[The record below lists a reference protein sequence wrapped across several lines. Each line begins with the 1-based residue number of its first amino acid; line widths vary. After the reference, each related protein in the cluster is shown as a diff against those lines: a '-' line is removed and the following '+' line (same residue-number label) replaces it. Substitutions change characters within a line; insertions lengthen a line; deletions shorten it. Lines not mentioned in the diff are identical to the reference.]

1 MPKIKEVYEYN
12 NGSWENGTPIGADA
26 SNVDVALSDST
37 STRDLQS
44 VLGNVSVS
52 DPSIKTQLTGKV
64 NSNSGDIKDTV
75 VSVLDPSS
83 ATDTSENI
91 DSTDVIVAAGESQY
105 TMWSKF
111 NTFRKRVS
119 NKFNNFLI
127 SSVEDVVTPSSTK
140 TYSQAALNSYFADVI
155 GYKTD
160 ADVASIGSVADQL
173 STLNNNLNEHN
184 INYAFS
190 YTRTDIRNYTTN
202 QWNTF
207 YLYDNSSS
215 NVSMHH
221 YYFSQTTKDTGPA
234 AYTESNSLFLKPG
247 VWIISFNWTATQVS
261 NPTTSSQWY
270 LRTLYVNPATSTEAE
285 IWKTG
290 SVVASTGTG
299 GNMIL
304 SIIASEANNLDTPLR
319 FSIFVGNNSWLVQS
333 MIRIRGVRLTNNLP
347 IPLNN

>member
-52 DPSIKTQLTGKV
+52 DSSIKTQLSGKV
-64 NSNSGDIKDTV
+64 DTDSGDIKDTV

-83 ATDTSENI
+83 ATDTSEDI
-91 DSTDVIVAAGESQY
+91 DSTDVIVAAGEDQT

-127 SSVEDVVTPSSTK
+127 NSVEDVLEPSDTK

-173 STLNNNLNEHN
+173 STLNNNAAQLGSITRPVYLGTSWAGDANVATLTYPGCLLCFYYFLTVNNYNVTTAYGHLYTMPNNWILAAPEKYIPDGGKYSVYGLTVSISGNGYDFATN
-184 INYAFS
+184 IRYSKVTLSTDYTRGISFGWMNATS
-190 YTRTDIRNYTTN
+190 YTAVVGSTV
-202 QWNTF
+202 F
-207 YLYDNSSS
+207 
-215 NVSMHH
+215 
-221 YYFSQTTKDTGPA
+221 
-234 AYTESNSLFLKPG
+234 
-247 VWIISFNWTATQVS
+247 ATVMF
-261 NPTTSSQWY
+261 
-270 LRTLYVNPATSTEAE
+270 
-285 IWKTG
+285 I
-290 SVVASTGTG
+290 
-299 GNMIL
+299 
-304 SIIASEANNLDTPLR
+304 NN
-319 FSIFVGNNSWLVQS
+319 
-333 MIRIRGVRLTNNLP
+333 
-347 IPLNN
+347 

>member
-52 DPSIKTQLTGKV
+52 DSSIKTQLSGKV
-64 NSNSGDIKDTV
+64 DTDSGDIKDTV

-83 ATDTSENI
+83 ATDTSEDI
-91 DSTDVIVAAGESQY
+91 DSTDVIVAAGEDQT

-119 NKFNNFLI
+119 NKFSNFLI
-127 SSVEDVVTPSSTK
+127 SSVEDVLEPSDTK

-173 STLNNNLNEHN
+173 STLNNKTLDWQYIGDVYWWSNTWTCPANGFLNIIIIPSGASWYWYVGDTQHGGDTGWSYRFVGAEN
-184 INYAFS
+184 INKSFVIFCKKNSVFS
-190 YTRTDIRNYTTN
+190 TRQIRSC
-202 QWNTF
+202 NTI
-207 YLYDNSSS
+207 SC
-215 NVSMHH
+215 
-221 YYFSQTTKDTGPA
+221 YYYKF
-234 AYTESNSLFLKPG
+234 
-247 VWIISFNWTATQVS
+247 I
-261 NPTTSSQWY
+261 
-270 LRTLYVNPATSTEAE
+270 
-285 IWKTG
+285 
-290 SVVASTGTG
+290 
-299 GNMIL
+299 
-304 SIIASEANNLDTPLR
+304 
-319 FSIFVGNNSWLVQS
+319 
-333 MIRIRGVRLTNNLP
+333 
-347 IPLNN
+347 

>member
-52 DPSIKTQLTGKV
+52 DSSIKTQLSGKV
-64 NSNSGDIKDTV
+64 DTDSGDIKDTV

-83 ATDTSENI
+83 ATDTSEDI
-91 DSTDVIVAAGESQY
+91 DSTDVIVAAGEDQT

-119 NKFNNFLI
+119 NKFSNFLI
-127 SSVEDVVTPSSTK
+127 NSVEDVLEPSDTK

-173 STLNNNLNEHN
+173 STLNNKTYVCSFGSWVGFGIPWTAPSIGEVYGYASASVTSSAYYT
-184 INYAFS
+184 INS
-190 YTRTDIRNYTTN
+190 SLGNTLR
-202 QWNTF
+202 WNTHGG
-207 YLYDNSSS
+207 YSDAKT
-215 NVSMHH
+215 
-221 YYFSQTTKDTGPA
+221 YFVQKGEQLTFGSASGINLTVRFRP
-234 AYTESNSLFLKPG
+234 L
-247 VWIISFNWTATQVS
+247 II
-261 NPTTSSQWY
+261 
-270 LRTLYVNPATSTEAE
+270 
-285 IWKTG
+285 I
-290 SVVASTGTG
+290 
-299 GNMIL
+299 
-304 SIIASEANNLDTPLR
+304 
-319 FSIFVGNNSWLVQS
+319 VQ
-333 MIRIRGVRLTNNLP
+333 
-347 IPLNN
+347 

>member
-140 TYSQAALNSYFADVI
+140 TYSQAALNNYFADVI

-160 ADVASIGSVADQL
+160 ADIASIGSVADQL
-173 STLNNNLNEHN
+173 STLNNNAIIDKGYEG
-184 INYAFS
+184 IFS
-190 YTRTDIRNYTTN
+190 YIIYQNGLRMCWGRAGITVTQASDWHAYGNGFASKELTGQTFPTNLFPYMPFVVVSVTSNNASGTLSINTPHTNIKTGNMSVVRPGTSAPTNTT
-202 QWNTF
+202 
-207 YLYDNSSS
+207 
-215 NVSMHH
+215 
-221 YYFSQTTKDTGPA
+221 
-234 AYTESNSLFLKPG
+234 AYTFH
-247 VWIISFNWTATQVS
+247 
-261 NPTTSSQWY
+261 
-270 LRTLYVNPATSTEAE
+270 
-285 IWKTG
+285 
-290 SVVASTGTG
+290 
-299 GNMIL
+299 
-304 SIIASEANNLDTPLR
+304 IIAFGQEYM
-319 FSIFVGNNSWLVQS
+319 WE
-333 MIRIRGVRLTNNLP
+333 
-347 IPLNN
+347 

>member
-52 DPSIKTQLTGKV
+52 DSSIKTQLSGKV
-64 NSNSGDIKDTV
+64 DTDSGDIKDTV

-83 ATDTSENI
+83 ATDTSEDI
-91 DSTDVIVAAGESQY
+91 DSTDVIVAAGEDQT

-119 NKFNNFLI
+119 NKFSNFLI
-127 SSVEDVVTPSSTK
+127 NSVEDVLEPSDTK

-173 STLNNNLNEHN
+173 STLNNNVTTLNAWMDHFDTQN
-184 INYAFS
+184 LTS
-190 YTRTDIRNYTTN
+190 
-202 QWNTF
+202 QSQ
-207 YLYDNSSS
+207 LYS
-215 NVSMHH
+215 NGLQVQLQLMMLQ
-221 YYFSQTTKDTGPA
+221 YYGLLQTHMLMLLLEMELIG
-234 AYTESNSLFLKPG
+234 
-247 VWIISFNWTATQVS
+247 
-261 NPTTSSQWY
+261 
-270 LRTLYVNPATSTEAE
+270 
-285 IWKTG
+285 
-290 SVVASTGTG
+290 
-299 GNMIL
+299 
-304 SIIASEANNLDTPLR
+304 
-319 FSIFVGNNSWLVQS
+319 
-333 MIRIRGVRLTNNLP
+333 
-347 IPLNN
+347 

>member
-52 DPSIKTQLTGKV
+52 DSSIKTQLSGKV
-64 NSNSGDIKDTV
+64 DTDSGDIKDTV

-83 ATDTSENI
+83 ATDTSEDI
-91 DSTDVIVAAGESQY
+91 DSTDVIVAAGEDQT

-119 NKFNNFLI
+119 NKFSNFLI
-127 SSVEDVVTPSSTK
+127 NSVEDVLEPSDTK

-173 STLNNNLNEHN
+173 STLNNNLTTLVRKTSVGVLYNTWGDAGAATWTF
-184 INYAFS
+184 INGMSSANYSMLLILFHDS
-190 YTRTDIRNYTTN
+190 DTR
-202 QWNTF
+202 
-207 YLYDNSSS
+207 
-215 NVSMHH
+215 V
-221 YYFSQTTKDTGPA
+221 
-234 AYTESNSLFLKPG
+234 
-247 VWIISFNWTATQVS
+247 
-261 NPTTSSQWY
+261 
-270 LRTLYVNPATSTEAE
+270 
-285 IWKTG
+285 G
-290 SVVASTGTG
+290 SVWTHKNQRSAVPLTTVRADVASATIYIKTRIVTIYDTYMQNIESSGVYQT
-299 GNMIL
+299 NVNAYFNDSAQKVIHTSQIAPHMIL
-304 SIIASEANNLDTPLR
+304 GFNFL
-319 FSIFVGNNSWLVQS
+319 
-333 MIRIRGVRLTNNLP
+333 
-347 IPLNN
+347 

>member
-52 DPSIKTQLTGKV
+52 DSSIKTQLSGKV
-64 NSNSGDIKDTV
+64 DTDSGDIKDTV

-83 ATDTSENI
+83 ATDTSEDI
-91 DSTDVIVAAGESQY
+91 DSTDVIVAAGEDQT

-119 NKFNNFLI
+119 NKFSNFLI
-127 SSVEDVVTPSSTK
+127 NSVEDVLEPSDTK

-173 STLNNNLNEHN
+173 STLNNNAIIESSTRADTSYLGGWHYRIFANSWVECWR
-184 INYAFS
+184 NYALTLNANVLNVNS
-190 YTRTDIRNYTTN
+190 YLEYPVLFQWVPIRNVGLAAGGSQNYKAFCVADHTAAYPNNQYIRLGFYNGTTTN
-202 QWNTF
+202 
-207 YLYDNSSS
+207 
-215 NVSMHH
+215 NVIVQANI
-221 YYFSQTTKDTGPA
+221 YICG
-234 AYTESNSLFLKPG
+234 
-247 VWIISFNWTATQVS
+247 
-261 NPTTSSQWY
+261 
-270 LRTLYVNPATSTEAE
+270 
-285 IWKTG
+285 WKK
-290 SVVASTGTG
+290 
-299 GNMIL
+299 
-304 SIIASEANNLDTPLR
+304 
-319 FSIFVGNNSWLVQS
+319 Q
-333 MIRIRGVRLTNNLP
+333 
-347 IPLNN
+347 

>member
-52 DPSIKTQLTGKV
+52 DSSIKTQLSGKV
-64 NSNSGDIKDTV
+64 DTDSGDIKDTV

-83 ATDTSENI
+83 ATDTSEDI
-91 DSTDVIVAAGESQY
+91 DSTDVIVAAGEDQT

-119 NKFNNFLI
+119 NKFSNFLI
-127 SSVEDVVTPSSTK
+127 NSVEDVLEPSDTK

-173 STLNNNLNEHN
+173 STLNNNLKIYNYVTSETSQAALHGLAIHSLTTDAYRLFANFTVYYSRIAITTASPVYGGYRSSEIQINWPANLFTTIPIAHFMATSSGGAWANNGYSASTTQYLFYFSAGASLDRAIGLSGTVFGN
-184 INYAFS
+184 I
-190 YTRTDIRNYTTN
+190 
-202 QWNTF
+202 
-207 YLYDNSSS
+207 SSS
-215 NVSMHH
+215 
-221 YYFSQTTKDTGPA
+221 T
-234 AYTESNSLFLKPG
+234 
-247 VWIISFNWTATQVS
+247 FN
-261 NPTTSSQWY
+261 N
-270 LRTLYVNPATSTEAE
+270 
-285 IWKTG
+285 
-290 SVVASTGTG
+290 
-299 GNMIL
+299 
-304 SIIASEANNLDTPLR
+304 
-319 FSIFVGNNSWLVQS
+319 
-333 MIRIRGVRLTNNLP
+333 
-347 IPLNN
+347 IP

>member
-37 STRDLQS
+37 SLRDLQT

-64 NSNSGDIKDTV
+64 NSDSGDIKDTV
-75 VSVLDPSS
+75 ISALDPSS

-91 DSTDVIVAAGESQY
+91 DSSDVIVAAGESQY

-127 SSVEDVVTPSSTK
+127 SSVEDVVTPSNTQ

-160 ADVASIGSVADQL
+160 ADVADVGSVADQL
-173 STLNNNLNEHN
+173 STLNSKLVIDTGTSSIWTWEKFYNGLILCHGTASKWF
-184 INYAFS
+184 AFS
-190 YTRTDIRNYTTN
+190 TLWSNAHYG
-202 QWNTF
+202 
-207 YLYDNSSS
+207 DN
-215 NVSMHH
+215 
-221 YYFSQTTKDTGPA
+221 A
-234 AYTESNSLFLKPG
+234 AATQALPTSLFTSILLAHC
-247 VWIISFNWTATQVS
+247 VFNTYGIFGWCTAT
-261 NPTTSSQWY
+261 
-270 LRTLYVNPATSTEAE
+270 TSTVTYHGTAN
-285 IWKTG
+285 
-290 SVVASTGTG
+290 ASSISGTY
-299 GNMIL
+299 
-304 SIIASEANNLDTPLR
+304 SIPTLI
-319 FSIFVGNNSWLVQS
+319 IGK
-333 MIRIRGVRLTNNLP
+333 
-347 IPLNN
+347 